1 MRRREG
7 CLPWQRSC
15 YLKDVILLTASD
27 GRTTY
32 HITFSTLWLN
42 SKEVTMDCQA
52 TQLSYVHTY
61 IHTYTYTYIHTY
73 IILYVYVHTYIHTYM
88 YTYIHTYVHTRI
100 RTYIHTYIYVYVHT
114 YIHIRIRTYMHTYTY
129 TYVYVHTYIHIRTY
143 TYIHTDIR
151 MYVHTHYCSHCCD
164 HVLAMQKLHLSLA
177 TCART
182 SCTTQYHP
190 CDSRLSFHTAHK
202 THNKMRHRNMLKM
215 GPFQG
220 LSVHN

>member
-1 MRRREG
+1 
-7 CLPWQRSC
+7 
-15 YLKDVILLTASD
+15 
-27 GRTTY
+27 
-32 HITFSTLWLN
+32 
-42 SKEVTMDCQA
+42 MDCQA

-61 IHTYTYTYIHTY
+61 IH
-73 IILYVYVHTYIHTYM
+73 
-88 YTYIHTYVHTRI
+88 I

-114 YIHIRIRTYMHTYTY
+114 YIHTYI
-129 TYVYVHTYIHIRTY
+129 YVYVHTYIHIICIRTYIHTYTY
-143 TYIHTDIR
+143 TYIHTYIYVHTVRTYIR
-151 MYVHTHYCSHCCD
+151 TYVHTYVHTHYCSHCCD

-177 TCART
+177 TCTGT

-202 THNKMRHRNMLKM
+202 THNKMRHCNMLKM